1 MSIVAHGLNEAGR
14 DCGSEP
20 ALAVQLLNPLT
31 IPSWDEFVQAWS
43 DYTFFHGQA
52 WARVLHRTYG
62 HRPCYALLD
71 GAVSEAPPKSAHFAP
86 GEGGAGDQNLRPK
99 SQVLIPLMEVRSLL
113 TGCRGVGLPFT
124 DECSPLGGGVFISPT
139 SSYLLAPASPLLD
152 LARKRGWR
160 FIEVRGGPPPEPGA
174 TPSVSFFGHRL
185 NLAGRSPE
193 ALFQRCELSVRRATR
208 KAQQSGLRVELS
220 QTLDA
225 VHDFYALHIRT
236 RRKHGVPPQ
245 PFAFFRNIHEEIMA
259 KGLGF
264 VAIARLELRAVAASV
279 FFHLGKRAIYKFGA
293 SDERQQHLR
302 ANNLVMWEA
311 ISWFARQGFESLH
324 FGRTSLSNDGLR
336 RFKLGWGTEEETL
349 CYYRFDL
356 RRHCWLTGADR
367 ASGWHN
373 HLFRHLPAWPNRV
386 LGALLYPHLD

>member
-1 MSIVAHGLNEAGR
+1 
-14 DCGSEP
+14 
-20 ALAVQLLNPLT
+20 
-31 IPSWDEFVQAWS
+31 
-43 DYTFFHGQA
+43 
-52 WARVLHRTYG
+52 
-62 HRPCYALLD
+62 
-71 GAVSEAPPKSAHFAP
+71 
-86 GEGGAGDQNLRPK
+86 
-99 SQVLIPLMEVRSLL
+99 MEVRSLL
-113 TGCRGVGLPFT
+113 TGRRGVGLPFT
-124 DECSPLGGGVFISPT
+124 DECSPLEGGTFSAPPSSFI
-139 SSYLLAPASPLLD
+139 LAPASPLLD
-152 LARKRGWR
+152 LARKRGWC
-160 FIEVRGGPPPEPGA
+160 FVEFRGGSPPEPGA
-174 TPSVSFFGHRL
+174 TPSLRFFGHRL
-185 NLAGRSPE
+185 RFAGRSPE
-193 ALFQRCELSVRRATR
+193 VLLQDCESSVRRATR

-225 VHDFYALHIRT
+225 VHDFYALHVQT

-245 PFAFFRNIHEEIMA
+245 PFSFFRNIHEEIVA
-259 KGLGF
+259 KGQGF
-264 VAIARLELRAVAASV
+264 VAIARLESQAVAASV

-349 CYYRFDL
+349 SYYRFDL
-356 RRHCWLTGADR
+356 RRHHWLTGTDR

-373 HLFRHLPAWPNRV
+373 HFFRHLPAWPSRV